1 MAHGTG
7 YPRPSS
13 AETDQLMKH
22 RQRQLEALSAR
33 AQRSDAAEQQLGQL
47 DREIAAGEAQRE
59 ARASEPPVRVAIP
72 PPLAG
77 LTVDAIMTRDV
88 MTLQEEDDLLA
99 LATDIDLTGHRSF
112 PVVDGERV
120 VGLITHRE
128 LLRATHFAPGANEL
142 AGQRF
147 VASMMRRS
155 FATVAP
161 GAPVARVAHLLL
173 GHDAPCVL
181 VVDDDQCLRG
191 IVTKDDV
198 LSLLMGA
205 PR

>member
-13 AETDQLMKH
+13 AETDTLMKH
-22 RQRQLEALSAR
+22 RRRQLAALSAR
-33 AQRSDAAEQQLGQL
+33 AQRNDATEQQLSQL
-47 DREIAAGEAQRE
+47 DREIAAGEAQRV
-59 ARASEPPVRVAIP
+59 ARASEPLVRVAVP
-72 PPLAG
+72 PPLAD
-77 LTVDAIMTRDV
+77 LVVDAIMTRDV
-88 MTLQEEDDLLA
+88 MTLREEDDLVA
-99 LATDIDLTGHRSF
+99 LARDIDLTGHRSF
-112 PVVDGERV
+112 PVVDGERT

-128 LLRATHFAPGANEL
+128 LLRATHFAPGANQL
-142 AGQRF
+142 ADQRF
-147 VASMMRRS
+147 VASIMRRS
-155 FATVAP
+155 FASVAP
-161 GAPVARVAHLLL
+161 GASIARVAHLLL

-181 VVDDDQCLRG
+181 VVDEAQRLHG